1 MVDQTIEVLLAGIR
15 ADTRTLLTEAR
26 ERGKTD
32 SRQAVEA
39 MRQAAAEQMQRIDK
53 KIAALEKRHSLEPAL
68 WGAAGGVLLTVLML
82 LLGVWLGDRGVTV
95 HWLLTFGWHLHV

>member
-1 MVDQTIEVLLAGIR
+1 MSETTDTILSGLRGQLERLLS
-15 ADTRTLLTEAR
+15 EAR
-26 ERGKTD
+26 ERGKAD
-32 SRQAVEA
+32 QAKAIEA
-39 MRQAAAEQMQRIDK
+39 MKSAAAEQMQKIDKRID
-53 KIAALEKRHSLEPAL
+53 ALQARHSLEPAL